1 MEINNSLDHLFRY
14 EYGKLVSLLT
24 AKFSSQRIEL
34 IEDAVQEALLKAMQI
49 WGYKEIPQNPSG
61 WLYKTAKNYLI
72 DQLRRERKSV
82 DIEISTKKMLSEIEL
97 KDEDILSSLS
107 DDQLKMIFACCH
119 PSLNLTEQIML
130 SLKLIG
136 GLGLSE
142 IANALM
148 KNEEAVKK
156 AITRAK
162 QKFKEK
168 VGELAIPEGR
178 ELFDRLEAVLKVI
191 YLIFNEGYKA
201 TEGETLIKKDICD
214 EAIRMALILHNND
227 ICDTAELNALLA
239 LMFFNA
245 SRFDARLDENG
256 KLLTLDK
263 QNYSLWKQNY
273 IEQGLQFLNN
283 SSRGTSISEYH
294 IEAVIASIYS
304 TSNSFEET
312 NWEAILRL
320 YNVLLDINPSPIIKL
335 NRLVVL
341 EKVNGTNEALS
352 QITELEKDGEISNN
366 YLLYTIKADFQKTLG
381 NINEAR
387 ELLKK
392 AIELNDNSIEK
403 NFLINKLES
412 IK

>member
-1 MEINNSLDHLFRY
+1 M
-14 EYGKLVSLLT
+14 
-24 AKFSSQRIEL
+24 
-34 IEDAVQEALLKAMQI
+34 
-49 WGYKEIPQNPSG
+49 
-61 WLYKTAKNYLI
+61 
-72 DQLRRERKSV
+72 
-82 DIEISTKKMLSEIEL
+82 KK
-97 KDEDILSSLS
+97 
-107 DDQLKMIFACCH
+107 
-119 PSLNLTEQIML
+119 
-130 SLKLIG
+130 
-136 GLGLSE
+136 
-142 IANALM
+142 
-148 KNEEAVKK
+148 EEAVKK

-256 KLLTLDK
+256 NLLTLDK
-263 QNYSLWKQNY
+263 QNYSLWKQDY

>member
-72 DQLRRERKSV
+72 DQLRRESKSV

-97 KDEDILSSLS
+97 KDEDILSDLS

-119 PSLNLTEQIML
+119 PSLNPSEQIML

-162 QKFKEK
+162 QKFK
-168 VGELAIPEGR
+168 
-178 ELFDRLEAVLKVI
+178 
-191 YLIFNEGYKA
+191 
-201 TEGETLIKKDICD
+201 
-214 EAIRMALILHNND
+214 
-227 ICDTAELNALLA
+227 
-239 LMFFNA
+239 
-245 SRFDARLDENG
+245 G
-256 KLLTLDK
+256 KGWRI
-263 QNYSLWKQNY
+263 NY
-273 IEQGLQFLNN
+273 
-283 SSRGTSISEYH
+283 T
-294 IEAVIASIYS
+294 
-304 TSNSFEET
+304 
-312 NWEAILRL
+312 
-320 YNVLLDINPSPIIKL
+320 
-335 NRLVVL
+335 
-341 EKVNGTNEALS
+341 
-352 QITELEKDGEISNN
+352 
-366 YLLYTIKADFQKTLG
+366 
-381 NINEAR
+381 
-387 ELLKK
+387 
-392 AIELNDNSIEK
+392 
-403 NFLINKLES
+403 
-412 IK
+412 